1 MRRVILGLVLSFLML
16 GAVLVPAGMAQATRP
31 TQVDSTLTLG
41 PTVVTDV
48 RFADGNIFITQTTTA
63 TFAGDL
69 VGTFV
74 YEIRI
79 TVHPTGKGNY
89 HLSGSFDGTVDGQ
102 SGTAVIRAT
111 GEFESQWQSGKWVMQ
126 LGTDDLAGLHIQ
138 GSFEGPLGGPISLSG
153 WMHFD
158 P

>member
-1 MRRVILGLVLSFLML
+1 MRRVTLGLVLSFLMV

-41 PTVVTDV
+41 PTEVTDV
-48 RFADGNIFITQTTTA
+48 RVANGNIFITQTTTA
-63 TFAGDL
+63 EFTGDL

-89 HLSGSFDGTVDGQ
+89 HLSGTFDGTVDGQ

-111 GEFESQWQSGKWVMQ
+111 GKFESGWQSGRLVMQ

-138 GSFEGPLGGPISLSG
+138 GSFEGPLGGPIALSG